1 MNAPLGRAVGN
12 ANEVKESLD
21 ILAGNDKGLED
32 IRDLSIEFAARMV
45 ADYRGQMAAYRR
57 AVTALTGIPP
67 EGVSS
72 VLLLTATG
80 AAVPVG

>member
-1 MNAPLGRAVGN
+1 MVFTGTGAARRAVVYDFKTN
-12 ANEVKESLD
+12 ARR
-21 ILAGNDKGLED
+21 
-32 IRDLSIEFAARMV
+32 RDETEADFAARM
-45 ADYRGQMAAYRR
+45 AASYGGQMAAYRR